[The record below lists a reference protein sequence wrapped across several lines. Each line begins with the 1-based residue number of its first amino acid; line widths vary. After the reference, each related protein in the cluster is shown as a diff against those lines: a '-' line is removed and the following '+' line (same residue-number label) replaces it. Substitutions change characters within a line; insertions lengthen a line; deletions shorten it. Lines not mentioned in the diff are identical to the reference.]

1 MKKESQRSGVAL
13 RKKILL
19 LGTACLF
26 LIMVVT
32 AVFGKKGVMD
42 IHQLRVELAGLE
54 SEVQKLKQDKAALES
69 EIRLLKKDPMAV
81 EKAARKELGL
91 IKPGEKVIVI
101 PKAPKK

>member
-1 MKKESQRSGVAL
+1 VKTESRRNGAAF
-13 RKKILL
+13 RKKIFL

-26 LIMVVT
+26 LVMVVT

-42 IHQLRVELAGLE
+42 IHRLRVELARLE
-54 SEVQKLKQDKAALES
+54 NDVQKLKQDKAELES
-69 EIRLLKKDPMAV
+69 EILRLEKDPKAV
-81 EKAARKELGL
+81 EKTARQELGL